1 MKFLHKILNKPKQP
15 SFEEIQDAVRKKYAE
30 VSQSAEGKF
39 KYPTGKEGAL
49 KLKYDVSVLE
59 EMSDDMVSSF
69 CGVGN
74 PFTLGPLNVGETIL
88 DIGCGAGFDLIIAGR
103 AVGAK
108 GKVCGIDITSEMA
121 EKAKD
126 NLKTSGIE
134 NSDIRVAGAE
144 EIPFDDNTFDV
155 ITSNGVLNLSPLK
168 EKSFSEIYR
177 VLKPNGRLQF
187 ADIVLKEDL
196 PDKVAASLDAWSD

>member
-1 MKFLHKILNKPKQP
+1 MTFQQKALNKPKQP
-15 SFEEIQDAVRKKYAE
+15 SFQEIQDAVRKKYAE

-49 KLKYDVSVLE
+49 KLKYDVSIIRHISEDL
-59 EMSDDMVSSF
+59 VSSF

-74 PFTLGPLNVGETIL
+74 PFTLGPLNIGETIL

-103 AVGAK
+103 AVGEK
-108 GKVCGIDITSEMA
+108 GKVCGIDLTPEMA
-121 EKAKD
+121 EKARD
-126 NLKTSGIE
+126 NLRKAGIT
-134 NSDIRVAGAE
+134 NSDVRVAGAE
-144 EIPFDDNTFDV
+144 EIPFDDSTFDV

-177 VLKPNGRLQF
+177 VFKPGGRLQF

-196 PDKVAASLDAWSD
+196 PDTVAGSLDAWSD